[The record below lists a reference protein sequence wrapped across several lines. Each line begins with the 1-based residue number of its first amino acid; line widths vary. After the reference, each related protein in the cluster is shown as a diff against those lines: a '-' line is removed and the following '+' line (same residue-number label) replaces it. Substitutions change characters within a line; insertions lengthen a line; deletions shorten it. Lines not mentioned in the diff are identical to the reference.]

1 MWQRLNSILYYAII
15 RKVKKQTF
23 YMTVKTKSNI
33 FIFLKLLFAVHIF
46 NYLCGLGCF
55 GGSSAVWACWLHPFS
70 YTHDT
75 GTTRACWFHPFSY
88 NHDTGTTR
96 TCWFVMSVRKGVKLA
111 CSGSTPFFTLM
122 IMTKVQPEHAGSTP
136 FLTLMTQVHHVL
148 PLDLINKTLF
158 KGKYLFKHLIYKL
171 KIQQAINWER
181 KEFIYFLSATRAT
194 IITTN

>member
-1 MWQRLNSILYYAII
+1 MTKTSILNYAII

-23 YMTVKTKSNI
+23 YITVKTKSNI

-46 NYLCGLGCF
+46 IYLCGLGCF

-122 IMTKVQPEHAGSTP
+122 IMTKVQPERMLAP
-136 FLTLMTQVHHVL
+136 PLFLHSWHRYTMYYRWISSIKHYSKKN
-148 PLDLINKTLF
+148 I
-158 KGKYLFKHLIYKL
+158 YLNI
-171 KIQQAINWER
+171 
-181 KEFIYFLSATRAT
+181 
-194 IITTN
+194 